1 MHPTTAER
9 FEQHVTVPSPGSEA
23 DSPIS
28 WEPSLAFL
36 KYAIASQFIGAL
48 AFLVA
53 LRILVPEQ
61 SLRLVGAVLVGLVAV
76 LGAYLLVRGRVR
88 ATVMV
93 LAYGL
98 WVIVTAVAFFTG
110 GVRAPVVI
118 VYPVL
123 VLMVGWLISSRAALG
138 TAGLTLLVTFGFL
151 LEETMGV
158 QRPPPATPAALY
170 GVVQIVMTV
179 LSAALIGRLVRSYQ
193 NSLAE
198 LRHFAGDLARRTQD
212 LEASKAEL
220 NRAQA
225 VANIGSWVYDAVDD
239 TVRLSA
245 EACRIF
251 GVSEG
256 ITGSRDSHLA
266 RTHPQDRGAVERAWQ
281 GALRGAPFDREHR
294 IVVAGEVRWVR
305 QKGDVEF
312 APDGRPLRAEGIAHD
327 ITEMKRAEEE
337 MLVKDAAIEASL
349 NGIALS
355 DLGGI
360 VTYVNPAFCRM
371 WGIEPA
377 AALGRPAIDFWRTRD
392 EPGLVI
398 ETINRFGRWTGE
410 LDAAR
415 PNGEVFSALVAAS
428 MVRNR
433 AGDPVCMMGAFS
445 DITVIK
451 QHERRLQYI
460 AHYDTLTT
468 LPNRVLLADRLNQ
481 AMVQTQRR
489 GQRLAVVYVDL
500 DGFKAINDSHGHD
513 TGDQL
518 LMSLA
523 TSMKQA
529 LREGDTLARLG
540 GDEFVA
546 VLLDLA
552 DVAASEPMLT
562 RLLAAAARPMQVG
575 EVVLQVSA
583 SLGITF
589 YPQAEEVDGDQLLRQ
604 ADQAMY
610 QAKLAG
616 KNRYHLFDVD

>member
-9 FEQHVTVPSPGSEA
+9 ARQNVTVPLPASEV

-53 LRILVPEQ
+53 LRFLVPEQ
-61 SLRLVGAVLVGLVAV
+61 SLRMVGAVMVALVAV
-76 LGAYLLVRGRVR
+76 MGGYLLYRGRTR

-98 WVIVTAVAFFTG
+98 WTIVTGVAFFTG

-123 VLMVGWLISSRAALG
+123 VLMIGWLISTRAAFG
-138 TAGLTLLVTFGFL
+138 AAGLTLLVTVGFL
-151 LEETMGV
+151 LQEALGL
-158 QRPPPATPAALY
+158 QPPAPPTPAALH
-170 GVVQIVMTV
+170 GVVQIVITI

-193 NSLAE
+193 NSLTE
-198 LRHFAGDLARRTQD
+198 LQHFAGDLARRTQD
-212 LEASKAEL
+212 LETSKAEL

-225 VANIGSWVYDAVDD
+225 VASIGSWVYDALAD

-251 GVSEG
+251 GVPEG
-256 ITGSRDSHLA
+256 TAGNHASYLA
-266 RTHPQDRGAVERAWQ
+266 RTHPQDRSAVDRAWQ
-281 GALRGAPFDREHR
+281 DALKGIPFDREHR

-305 QKGDVEF
+305 QKAELEF
-312 APDGRPLRAEGIAHD
+312 AADGTPLRAEGIAHD
-327 ITEMKRAEEE
+327 ITDMKRAEDEL
-337 MLVKDAAIEASL
+337 LVKDAAIEASL

-355 DLGGI
+355 DLDGI
-360 VTYVNPAFCRM
+360 LTYVNPAFCRM
-371 WGIEPA
+371 WGIQPD
-377 AALGRPAIDFWRTRD
+377 AALGRPAIDFWKTRD

-398 ETINRFGRWTGE
+398 ETINRFGKWTGE
-410 LDAAR
+410 MNAAR

-433 AGDPVCMMGAFS
+433 AGEPICMMGAFS

-468 LPNRVLLADRLNQ
+468 LPNRVVLADRLNQ
-481 AMVQTQRR
+481 AMVQSQRR

-500 DGFKAINDSHGHD
+500 DGFKAINDRHGHD
-513 TGDQL
+513 SGDQML
-518 LMSLA
+518 LSLA

-529 LREGDTLARLG
+529 LREGDTLARVG

-546 VLLDLA
+546 LLLDLA
-552 DVAASEPMLT
+552 DVAASEPMLR

-575 EVVLQVSA
+575 NLLLQVSA

-589 YPQAEEVDGDQLLRQ
+589 YPQAEDVDGDTLLRQ

-610 QAKLAG
+610 RAKLAG
-616 KNRYHLFDVD
+616 KNRYHFFATD